1 MYSNDIDFPGI
12 LIAAR
17 LKIDTKNL
25 DQTLV
30 TDTTNEIKTL
40 FMPVRDAVVSSNIQA
55 IQMVDGWQNLLEKK
69 ALSLIAQ
76 DSKLTYTDA
85 AERVFKEMITDKFL
99 IGEHYIIPRQSTN
112 YDDISDL
119 TSAAD
124 IFVTKLKEQNLEVL
138 MMGDAIMDTQTGWLS
153 TYQKNNLEANV
164 QWRNTADGTGIELV
178 YNFSGDTYPVKSTG
192 DNYDYDAGGPVTLTW
207 ENLDAIAS
215 YYKTTEKRKDDD
227 LLNEE
232 NIIIKRRFP

>member
-1 MYSNDIDFPGI
+1 
-12 LIAAR
+12 
-17 LKIDTKNL
+17 
-25 DQTLV
+25 
-30 TDTTNEIKTL
+30 
-40 FMPVRDAVVSSNIQA
+40 
-55 IQMVDGWQNLLEKK
+55 
-69 ALSLIAQ
+69 
-76 DSKLTYTDA
+76 
-85 AERVFKEMITDKFL
+85 
-99 IGEHYIIPRQSTN
+99 
-112 YDDISDL
+112 
-119 TSAAD
+119 
-124 IFVTKLKEQNLEVL
+124 

-227 LLNEE
+227 LLKEE

>member
-1 MYSNDIDFPGI
+1 
-12 LIAAR
+12 
-17 LKIDTKNL
+17 
-25 DQTLV
+25 
-30 TDTTNEIKTL
+30 
-40 FMPVRDAVVSSNIQA
+40 
-55 IQMVDGWQNLLEKK
+55 
-69 ALSLIAQ
+69 
-76 DSKLTYTDA
+76 
-85 AERVFKEMITDKFL
+85 MITDKFL

-119 TSAAD
+119 TAAAD

-207 ENLDAIAS
+207 ENLDAIVQTS
-215 YYKTTEKRKDDD
+215 KIMEDKKDR
-227 LLNEE
+227 EVMKK
-232 NIIIKRRFP
+232 IKKSKIQFGYR